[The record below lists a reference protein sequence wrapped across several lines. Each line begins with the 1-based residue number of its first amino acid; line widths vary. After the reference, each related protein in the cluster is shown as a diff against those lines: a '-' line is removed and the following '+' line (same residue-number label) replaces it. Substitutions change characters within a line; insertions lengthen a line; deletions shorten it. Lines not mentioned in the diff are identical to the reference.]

1 MSSKRSPKSSLKSN
15 MSVSKTNID
24 KLKTLSNSNKIT
36 SLIGSIQKIRLDEP
50 QLSSRCKKVKRVG
63 KQNTVSSESSNPK
76 MGTIYNSNT
85 SQDLEYHKT
94 SARVLTKNKSN
105 QSQKFEKF
113 NPSEKQLKKDS
124 SNYSRASNTSKK
136 YYHTM
141 NSNSERGHKVS
152 TKRLRQDIEEIKAK
166 HQKNK
171 LKETTISS
179 AQTGTNFSKTNK
191 KKNAYNEVP
200 ARIKAKLI
208 RK

>member
-1 MSSKRSPKSSLKSN
+1 MSSKRSPKSTLKNN
-15 MSVSKTNID
+15 MSVSKQNID

-36 SLIGSIQKIRLDEP
+36 SLIGSIQNIRLDEP

-63 KQNTVSSESSNPK
+63 KQNTVSSESSNAK
-76 MGTIYNSNT
+76 VGTIYNSNT

-136 YYHTM
+136 YYSTI

-179 AQTGTNFSKTNK
+179 AQTGTNLSKTK
-191 KKNAYNEVP
+191 KKSGYNEVP

-208 RK
+208 CK